1 MKGVL
6 HPRRAALL
14 LMAALPGCTLI
25 PDYKR
30 PPLPV
35 SATWPQGAA
44 YHASG
49 TGQIGTAA
57 SELGWRDFFIDP
69 RLQAVIAL
77 AVRENRDLRSAA
89 YAVVQAQGQYRV
101 QHASLFPQ
109 IGSTG
114 QAIYQAPSGNAGL
127 SFAPGLEAGK
137 NGQAYGNGHVFK
149 FYQAGIGFSSYEVD
163 LFGRIRSLSREATD
177 EMMSQVENQR
187 SVLIS
192 LISQVATTY
201 VAWLADREQL
211 RVTEQT
217 LASQQESLRLTQAR
231 FDRGETEQ
239 LTLRQV
245 ETEVEQAAAN
255 RAQYQRQVAQDEN
268 QLVLL
273 VGAPLPADLPPPA
286 PFGHQTVLADL
297 PAGVPSD
304 LLDRRPDIMSA
315 EYALLSANDD
325 IGAARAAFFPRLILT
340 ASDGVSSLQFR
351 NLFTTGATT
360 WGVNPQLQIPLLTWG
375 QNEGSLQ
382 VSKARRNQRLMAYEK
397 AIQTAFHEVSDALAA
412 RSTYLDQ
419 SRQTDALVASSGD
432 AYRLARMR
440 FDAGVDSYLT
450 TLDSQRTFYNAQ
462 QNQIVVQEARYQNLI
477 TVYRALGGGWT
488 EHAPA
493 ATATAAHPAGPTAG

>member
-30 PPLPV
+30 PALPV
-35 SATWPQGAA
+35 SAAWPQGAA

-57 SELGWRDFFIDP
+57 ADLGWRDFFVDP
-69 RLQAVIAL
+69 RLQALIAL

-89 YAVVQAQGQYRV
+89 YAVIQAQGQYRV

-109 IGSTG
+109 IGATG
-114 QAIYQAPSGNAGL
+114 QAIYQGPSDNAGL
-127 SFAPGLEAGK
+127 SFAPGLGR
-137 NGQAYGNGHVFK
+137 NVGTFRY
-149 FYQAGIGFSSYEVD
+149 YSAGIGFSSYEID

-177 EMMSQVENQR
+177 EMMSQAENQR
-187 SVLIS
+187 GVLIS
-192 LISQVATTY
+192 VISQVATTY
-201 VAWLADREQL
+201 VAWLADHEQL

-231 FDRGETEQ
+231 FDRGETDQ

-286 PFGHQTVLADL
+286 PFGRQTVMADL

-340 ASDGVSSLQFR
+340 ASDGVSSLQFH
-351 NLFTTGATT
+351 NLFTSGGTT
-360 WGVNPQLQIPLLTWG
+360 WGINPQIQVPLLTWG

-419 SRQTDALVASSGD
+419 SRQIDALVVSSAD

-450 TLDSQRTFYNAQ
+450 TLDSQRALYTAQ

-477 TVYRALGGGWT
+477 TVYRALGGGWM

-493 ATATAAHPAGPTAG
+493 RTAVATHPTAG